1 VQRLEALGPG
11 LVAECARC
19 ASRLARGRPNSLGRT
34 AAFSLAALALYVPAN
49 IYPILRMNLYGVHS
63 ENTVWDGCRSLFE
76 HGEILVAVV
85 VFLASMVIPLLKLVG
100 LFFLVATAALGSPR
114 RRAGRTWI
122 YRTIDVIGPW
132 AMLDVFLLAVLVA
145 LVKLGEL
152 ATVFPGP
159 GLLAFTAMVVLTT
172 LASSSFDPRLIWADR
187 PPRR

>member
-1 VQRLEALGPG
+1 
-11 LVAECARC
+11 
-19 ASRLARGRPNSLGRT
+19 
-34 AAFSLAALALYVPAN
+34 
-49 IYPILRMNLYGVHS
+49 
-63 ENTVWDGCRSLFE
+63 
-76 HGEILVAVV
+76 
-85 VFLASMVIPLLKLVG
+85 MVIPLLKLVG

-152 ATVFPGP
+152 ATVVPGP